1 MKTNE
6 FVEWV
11 TGDLL
16 AQMSGVTARAMFG
29 GYGVYK
35 DGVIFGIIVD
45 DELYLKVD
53 ASNQAE
59 YEKLGSAPFVY
70 TAKGGKK
77 LMMSYWKVPAE
88 MLESPEELLRLA
100 EQSYLINKNR
110 EKKKTK
116 KKQ

>member
-1 MKTNE
+1 MPTSRE
-6 FVEWV
+6 FAEYV

-16 AQMSGVTARAMFG
+16 ASMRGVTARAMFG

-45 DELYLKVD
+45 SELYLKVD
-53 ASNQAE
+53 ESNKVE

-70 TAKGGKK
+70 EAKGGKK
-77 LMMSYWKVPAE
+77 VMMSYWKVPAE
-88 MLESPEELLRLA
+88 MLEDPEELARLA

-110 EKKKTK
+110 EKKKVL
-116 KKQ
+116 Q